1 VYVGGPL
8 NNNPH
13 PGNLD
18 APIFDVTRFIT
29 SSTLQPSNN
38 LNVLPTRYGSM
49 RQDGADNV
57 DLSMI
62 KDTAIT
68 ERVKLQF
75 RFEAFNAFN
84 RPEFDPPN
92 LSVTSSAFG
101 KITTQPNLPRGIQ
114 MALRLAW

>member
-1 VYVGGPL
+1 
-8 NNNPH
+8 
-13 PGNLD
+13 
-18 APIFDVTRFIT
+18 
-29 SSTLQPSNN
+29 
-38 LNVLPTRYGSM
+38 M